1 LQPKLIFPAGFILLV
16 PPETLD
22 EVCLMN
28 HSASLGFLCDFIRF
42 PSVST
47 DPARRKDVAA
57 CAGWLSAHLEG
68 IGLSSRVVPTP
79 GHPVVLARNGHKPG
93 RPTVLIYG
101 HYDVQPE
108 EPLAAWTTP
117 PFDPQIR
124 NGVLFARGA
133 ADNKGQIFA
142 HVEGVAATMRE
153 NGDLPVNL
161 IFLIEGE
168 EEIGS
173 DHLEAFLEAHR
184 KELRCDVIAV
194 SDTGMVAAGVPTLT
208 YGLRGIAAMELRV
221 NGPATDLHSGIYGG
235 AVLNPAVVLARLV
248 ASLHDVTGTVA
259 VDGFYDGVQP
269 LADWERT
276 AWARVPFGEAEIE
289 GVTGTRAVGGEPGF
303 SALERIWGR
312 PTAELNGIG
321 GGFQGEGTKTVIP
334 RTAFAKLTFR
344 LVPAQE
350 PARVLEAVERH
361 LRRECPEGVTL
372 EIQSGH
378 TGEPYVCDPHSVWG
392 EAAQRA
398 LRRALPGHEV
408 ALIREGGSIPIVNT
422 FKRVL
427 GVDTLLLGLALPDC
441 RAHGPDE
448 NFPVANFEAGM
459 ALNRALLEEIA
470 KGAGAGR

>member
-1 LQPKLIFPAGFILLV
+1 MQPP
-16 PPETLD
+16 D
-22 EVCLMN
+22 
-28 HSASLGFLCDFIRF
+28 SLSLLCDFIRF

-47 DPARRKDVAA
+47 DPSRRDAVFD
-57 CAGWLSAHLEG
+57 CAHWLAAHLEN
-68 IGLSSRVVPTP
+68 IGLTSRVAPTP
-79 GHPVVLARNGHKPG
+79 GHPVVLARNSHKTG

-117 PFDPQIR
+117 PFEPQIR
-124 NGVLFARGA
+124 DGVIYARGA

-142 HVEGVAATMRE
+142 HVEGVAATIRE
-153 NGDLPVNL
+153 RGELPVNL
-161 IFLIEGE
+161 VFLIEGE

-173 DHLEAFLEAHR
+173 NHLEAFLEAHR
-184 KELRCDVIAV
+184 DELRCDVIAV
-194 SDTGMVAAGVPTLT
+194 SDTGMVAAGIPTLT
-208 YGLRGIAAMELRV
+208 YGLRGIAAMEVRV
-221 NGPATDLHSGIYGG
+221 HGPATDLHSGIYGG
-235 AVLNPAVVLARLV
+235 AVRNPATVLARLV
-248 ASLHDVTGTVA
+248 ASLHDKEGRVA
-259 VDGFYDGVQP
+259 VDGFYDAVRP
-269 LADWERT
+269 LAGWERE
-276 AWARVPFGEAEIE
+276 AWARVPFGEVQIE
-289 GVTGTRAVGGEPGF
+289 AVTGVRALGGEPGF

-350 PARVLEAVERH
+350 PALVLQAVERH

-372 EIQSGH
+372 EIQLGH
-378 TGEPYVCDPHSVWG
+378 SGEPYVCDPHSVWG

-398 LRRALPGHEV
+398 LRKALPGHEV

-448 NFPVANFEAGM
+448 NFPVANFEAGI
-459 ALNRALLEEIA
+459 ALNRALLEELS
-470 KGAGAGR
+470 KGAATAD